1 MNDRL
6 KLLEEDMLVDTSAT
20 KVLEQ
25 LLAQPLEQRKSTECQ
40 RIDGTVTDRPLETE
54 DGSASARAQTPGGII
69 VGRLVGLADD
79 GRTPI
84 VIYPGPSGSAC
95 RARTIFDLHGAHIGR
110 DVVIQFEAGDR
121 SKPIVLG
128 VLQQDG
134 AWPMDQRPGHVEV
147 DADGQRIVVTAREQ
161 LVLRCGKASVTLT
174 AAGKVIIR
182 GTYVSSHSSG
192 THRIGGAAIRLN

>member
-1 MNDRL
+1 MSDRL
-6 KLLEEDMLVDTSAT
+6 KLEEEIVVDTSAT
-20 KVLEQ
+20 EVFEQ
-25 LLAQPLEQRKSTECQ
+25 LLAQPLEQRTSAERQ
-40 RIDGTVTDRPLETE
+40 RVDGIVA
-54 DGSASARAQTPGGII
+54 DGAVATADASASAQAPTPAGII

-79 GRTPI
+79 GRTPV
-84 VIYPGPSGSAC
+84 VICPGPSGSAH
-95 RARTIFDLHGAHIGR
+95 RARSIVDLHGAHIGR

-134 AWPMDQRPGHVEV
+134 TWPMDRRPDQVEV
-147 DADGQRIVVTAREQ
+147 DADGERIVVTAREQ

-182 GTYVSSHSSG
+182 GTYVSSQSSG